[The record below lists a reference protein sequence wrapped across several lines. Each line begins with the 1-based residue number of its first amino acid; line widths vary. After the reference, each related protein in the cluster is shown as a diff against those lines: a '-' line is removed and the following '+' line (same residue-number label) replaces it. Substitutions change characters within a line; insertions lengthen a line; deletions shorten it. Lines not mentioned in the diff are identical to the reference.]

1 MEFLFVEYSIFNI
14 LIKYLTDKDF
24 SSLFHVSQI
33 LKKISS
39 KVLTKRNPWILTD
52 LKLQETCNDFI
63 EIEDCNYSTYRL
75 YHYVNS
81 IGLRYGHFLHNQQLF
96 MILRS
101 FYCTERVFSLKQRL
115 TNLPIFKF
123 EHTKLPNFLTRKQ
136 KQQSFLLISTD
147 DIKYTFDLNKLN
159 LNSLIKFE
167 TKDFLKSSSRFSS
180 LLVPDC
186 FCQLLSN
193 MDSLVI
199 NDIKVPDI
207 IQKGNSFFPDQKK
220 RFFVTNH
227 DEGTLTFTI
236 FKVELQDKRLIILQN
251 IKIPKIWK
259 PYDLIKNHSYYVYQD
274 YLQLRIYNLETKQKS
289 ILDKNGASSLIYFD
303 PFSKF
308 VGLFTFNDSRLQILN
323 LETQKI
329 HQVIQC
335 NLFWN
340 YVYTNKTLFISDQ
353 NYDIHEIKINI

>member
-1 MEFLFVEYSIFNI
+1 M
-14 LIKYLTDKDF
+14 
-24 SSLFHVSQI
+24 
-33 LKKISS
+33 
-39 KVLTKRNPWILTD
+39 
-52 LKLQETCNDFI
+52 
-63 EIEDCNYSTYRL
+63 
-75 YHYVNS
+75 
-81 IGLRYGHFLHNQQLF
+81 
-96 MILRS
+96 
-101 FYCTERVFSLKQRL
+101 
-115 TNLPIFKF
+115 
-123 EHTKLPNFLTRKQ
+123 
-136 KQQSFLLISTD
+136 
-147 DIKYTFDLNKLN
+147 
-159 LNSLIKFE
+159 
-167 TKDFLKSSSRFSS
+167 
-180 LLVPDC
+180 
-186 FCQLLSN
+186 
-193 MDSLVI
+193 
-199 NDIKVPDI
+199 
-207 IQKGNSFFPDQKK
+207 
-220 RFFVTNH
+220 TNH

-251 IKIPKIWK
+251 IQIPKIWK